1 MVAGYFPPI
10 SWRETC
16 QILSL
21 SNQFLSSLNTVFDNA
36 MASGFVN
43 SVLQCAVVQVI
54 IILVAEYL
62 ISLGTGVILI
72 YCEDLY
78 LHEIFISFLCYMLHN
93 ILIFVFPLSTNEVNY
108 TLVD

>member
-36 MASGFVN
+36 MASGFLN

-62 ISLGTGVILI
+62 ISLVTGVILI
-72 YCEDLY
+72 DCEDLY
-78 LHEIFISFLCYMLHN
+78 LHEIFISLLHVAQSDILFFLFGL
-93 ILIFVFPLSTNEVNY
+93 TK
-108 TLVD
+108 